1 MLCGS
6 DYIDTT
12 TVLPLHLQGSEIPYL
27 KVRPVP
33 DGPEEQG
40 QGSSL
45 ALEDLLASVCLES
58 SGTKT
63 VRPHSNQAGACSEL
77 GNQAH
82 LIALRPRYKT
92 RWLVYSE
99 DVRQVPAEE
108 RGSNPTFH
116 IRTKSKALLGFL
128 GAPGNLFCS
137 YLWLLASAS
146 GMLPQFYTVSTQ
158 MKNVDPSLISTKS
171 LVYSTYAPL

>member
-6 DYIDTT
+6 NYIDAT
-12 TVLPLHLQGSEIPYL
+12 TVLLLDLQVSEIPYL

-33 DGPEEQG
+33 AGPEEQG

-45 ALEDLLASVCLES
+45 ALEDLQASVCLES
-58 SGTKT
+58 SGTKA
-63 VRPHSNQAGACSEL
+63 VWPHSDQAGTGAER

-82 LIALRPRYKT
+82 LISLRPRCKT
-92 RWLVYSE
+92 RWLLYSR

-116 IRTKSKALLGFL
+116 IQRKSKALLGFL
-128 GAPGNLFCS
+128 GAPGNFCFAVIS
-137 YLWLLASAS
+137 GFWPLL
-146 GMLPQFYTVSTQ
+146 L
-158 MKNVDPSLISTKS
+158 
-171 LVYSTYAPL
+171 